1 MQTSAAGVVAVD
13 FQGDLMM
20 SAIRVE
26 AIDHAERTASLWVTG
41 VAIELGTDDRQFAY
55 RVLRAW
61 LHGLRDRLG
70 VEETAHFAAQLPELL
85 RGVYYDG
92 WNPSRVP
99 QKTGAAEF
107 ERRFAR
113 EAVVSQDDVPKVAV
127 AVTRAID
134 KLSSPGHLTHALQQL
149 PHALRAVL

>member
-1 MQTSAAGVVAVD
+1 
-13 FQGDLMM
+13 MM

-61 LHGLRDRLG
+61 LHVLRDRLT
-70 VEETAHFAAQLPELL
+70 VEATAHFGAQLPELL

-92 WNPSRVP
+92 WDPSRVP
-99 QKTGAAEF
+99 QRIGAAEF

-113 EAVVSQDDVPKVAV
+113 EAVVSLADVPQVA
-127 AVTRAID
+127 ASVTHAID
-134 KLSSPGHLTHALQQL
+134 KLSSPGHVAHALDRL
-149 PHALRAVL
+149 PHALRAVFTAQDEARD